1 MLLPLTL
8 GIGLYDK
15 DDELVDDYYS
25 GSEYKR
31 DDSGFEMEH
40 TFTSLIRH
48 KPYTAHPLIK
58 YAGGTIVATPS
69 MEFRLD
75 VVVETGEAS
84 SVTANSAVLAGHA
97 EGLEAAESLCELGI
111 CYATSGTP
119 SIDNGRFVSS
129 GRKKSGDF
137 TVSLSDLEA
146 NTTYYYSTCLA
157 IDGEYFYGET
167 KSFKTKGADLCN
179 DAVDLGLSV
188 KWACCNV
195 GATVP
200 EGYGGYYAWGE
211 TEEKGNYTREN
222 YKYFNSSTFEYNN
235 IGSNISGT
243 SYDVV
248 HVKWGGSWR
257 MPTLDEIEELCIRCS
272 WEWTTVNGVSGQKVT
287 GRNGNSIFLPAA
299 GYRSGTEVYNRGSR
313 GYYWSGTLY
322 ERDSSSA
329 SNLLFRSGYPSCGL
343 NYFRGYGHTVRP
355 VTE

>member
-1 MLLPLTL
+1 M
-8 GIGLYDK
+8 
-15 DDELVDDYYS
+15 
-25 GSEYKR
+25 
-31 DDSGFEMEH
+31 
-40 TFTSLIRH
+40 
-48 KPYTAHPLIK
+48 
-58 YAGGTIVATPS
+58 
-69 MEFRLD
+69 
-75 VVVETGEAS
+75 
-84 SVTANSAVLAGHA
+84 AGHA

-167 KSFKTKGADLCN
+167 KSFKTKGGDLCN
-179 DAVDLGLSV
+179 DANHVHAVDLGLSV

-195 GATVP
+195 GASVP

-211 TEEKGNYTREN
+211 TEERGDYTWDN
-222 YKYFNSSTFEYNN
+222 YKYANMN

-243 SYDVV
+243 SYDVA

-257 MPTLDEIEELCIRCS
+257 MPTLDEIKELCNKCS
-272 WEWTTVNGVSGQKVT
+272 WQWTEVNGIKGQKVT
-287 GRNGNSIFLPAA
+287 GPNGNSIFLPAA
-299 GYRSGTEVYNRGSR
+299 GYRDGTEVYRRGSY
-313 GYYWSGTLY
+313 GNYWSGTLY
-322 ERDSSSA
+322 EYYSSDA
-329 SNLLFRSGYPSCGL
+329 YFLVFLSGYHDW
-343 NYFRGYGHTVRP
+343 YYYYHYGNSRSLGRTVRP